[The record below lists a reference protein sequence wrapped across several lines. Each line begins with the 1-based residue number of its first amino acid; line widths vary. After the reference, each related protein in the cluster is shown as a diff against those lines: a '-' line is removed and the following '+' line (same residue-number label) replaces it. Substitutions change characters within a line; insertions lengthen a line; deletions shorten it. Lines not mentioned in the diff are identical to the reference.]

1 MPPTISRVVQALEP
15 SATLAMAAK
24 AKELKAAGKTVYDFS
39 VGEPDFNTPA
49 HICQAATAAMQ
60 AGHTH
65 YTAVGGVPELK
76 AAISRQYKS
85 RHGLEYAPQQVVVS
99 NGAKH
104 SLHNVFTTLCNPGDE
119 VIIPAPYWVSY
130 AELVKLTGAKPVIVP
145 TLESDNFKLTPAQL
159 RAALTPN
166 SKMLLVCSPSNPT
179 GSMYTPEE
187 LGALADVAIERDLT
201 IVADE
206 IYECLIYGDHRF
218 ASFATVRPGLADRT
232 ITINGVSKAYAMTG
246 WRIGWT
252 LSPPAIAKAME
263 NLQSQ
268 ETSNPSSVSQYAAI
282 AALEGPQDCVAE
294 MLAEFAKRRE
304 FVRGRIASLP
314 KLSCADMGGAFYAF
328 INIQAHLGRSYN
340 GVRVDNSA
348 QWCLELLAQ
357 HNVAMVMG
365 SAFGAEGYARLSFA
379 TSLDNLQKG
388 FDKIETFL
396 QSPE

>member
-1 MPPTISRVVQALEP
+1 MPPTISRIVQALEP

-39 VGEPDFNTPA
+39 VGEPDFNTPQ
-49 HICQAATAAMQ
+49 HICDAATAAMK

-65 YTAVGGVPELK
+65 YTAVGGIPELR
-76 AAISRQYKS
+76 AAVAKQYKS
-85 RHGLEYAPQQVVVS
+85 RHGLEYSPQQVVVS

-104 SLHNVFTTLCNPGDE
+104 SLHNIFTALCNPGDE

-145 TLESDNFKLTPAQL
+145 TLESDNFKLKPEQL
-159 RAALTPN
+159 RGALTSN
-166 SKMLLVCSPSNPT
+166 TKMLLVCSPSNPT
-179 GSMYTPEE
+179 GSMYSPEE

-218 ASFATVRPGLADRT
+218 ASFATVRPGLAERT
-232 ITINGVSKAYAMTG
+232 ITVNGVSKAYAMTG

-252 LSPPAIAKAME
+252 LTPLFVAKAME

-268 ETSNPSSVSQYAAI
+268 ETSNPSSVSQYAAV
-282 AALEGPQDCVAE
+282 AALNGPQDCVAE

-328 INIQAHLGRSYN
+328 INIQSHLGRSYR
-340 GVRVDNSA
+340 GARVDNSA

-357 HNVAMVMG
+357 QNVAMVMG

-379 TSLDNLQKG
+379 TSMDNLRNG
-388 FDKIETFL
+388 FDKIEAFL
-396 QSPE
+396 NSPQ